1 MAAQHHA
8 DREASTIAAI
18 ATPPGPGGIGI
29 IRISGSEARPILGR
43 IFRPSRDRE
52 LLSHRLTYGWIVDPA
67 SGQTLDEVMAVL
79 MAAPH
84 SYTREDVVEIQ
95 SHSSYLIL
103 QQLLGL
109 VLKVGAIPAEPGE
122 FTKRA
127 FLNGRLDLTR
137 AEAVIDLLQA
147 QTSQGLQ
154 IAVSLLRGSLQERV
168 EAVRQQ
174 LLSVRALLEVAI
186 DFPDD
191 DLEIINPTLLL
202 PNLADQVI
210 APLEELLRAAD
221 RGRIYREGISV
232 VILGRPN
239 VGKSSLLN
247 SLLKEERAIVTEIPG
262 TTRDT
267 IEDFLNIKG
276 MPVRIV
282 DTAGIREN
290 AEAVEELGI
299 QRARRKQEGADL
311 VLLVV
316 DGADGVQADDLALLG
331 SLAGR
336 PALLVVNKIDLC
348 PARQLEE
355 FSTAAPGLPV
365 VAVSARTGA
374 GLAELEAA
382 IFATVTGSTEAAEP
396 EHYCVPNVRHRQ
408 ALQGALVSA
417 GQLVAALE
425 NGLPPDLAAI
435 EVQAALEQL
444 GEIVGETTSE
454 DLLDA
459 IFSRFCLGK

>member
-1 MAAQHHA
+1 MAICRQP
-8 DREASTIAAI
+8 DRDASTIAAI
-18 ATPPGPGGIGI
+18 ATPPGAGGIGI
-29 IRISGSEARPILGR
+29 IRISGPDALALLHHL
-43 IFRPSRDRE
+43 FRPQRDRP

-103 QQLLGL
+103 QQILGL
-109 VLKVGAIPAEPGE
+109 VLSAGALPAEPGE

-154 IAVSLLRGSLQERV
+154 IAISQLRGTLQARV
-168 EAVRQQ
+168 EAVRQE
-174 LLSVRALLEVAI
+174 LLTVRALLEVAI

-191 DLEIINPTLLL
+191 DLEIINPTIL
-202 PNLADQVI
+202 LADLATKVI

-221 RGRIYREGISV
+221 RGRIYREGIAV

-299 QRARRKQEGADL
+299 QRARRQQEGADL
-311 VLLVV
+311 VLLVL
-316 DGADGVQADDLALLG
+316 DGAAGVGDDDLALIA

-336 PALLVVNKIDLC
+336 PALLVVNKIDVCAERDLS
-348 PARQLEE
+348 AL
-355 FSTAAPGLPV
+355 AALAPGRPV
-365 VAVSARTGA
+365 VAVSARTGE
-374 GLAELEAA
+374 GLPQLEEAVFAA
-382 IFATVTGSTEAAEP
+382 VTGGAPAEP
-396 EHYCVPNVRHRQ
+396 EHHCVPNARHRQ
-408 ALQGALVSA
+408 ALQGALDNSR
-417 GQLVAALE
+417 QLAAALAD
-425 NGLPPDLAAI
+425 GLPPDLAAI

>member
-1 MAAQHHA
+1 MAISRQP
-8 DREASTIAAI
+8 DRDAGTIAAI
-18 ATPPGPGGIGI
+18 ATPPGAGGIGI
-29 IRISGSEARPILGR
+29 IRISGPDSLALLHRL
-43 IFRPSRDRE
+43 FRPQRAQE
-52 LLSHRLTYGWIVDPA
+52 LRSHQLTYGWIIDPA
-67 SGQTLDEVMAVL
+67 SGRLLDEVMAVR

-95 SHSSYLIL
+95 CHSSYLIL
-103 QQLLGL
+103 QQILGL
-109 VLKVGAIPAEPGE
+109 VLAEGALPAEPGE

-127 FLNGRLDLTR
+127 FLNGRIDLTR

-154 IAVSLLRGSLQERV
+154 IAISQLRGTLQDRV
-168 EAVRQQ
+168 EAVRQE
-174 LLSVRALLEVAI
+174 LLGVRALLEVAI

-191 DLEIINPTLLL
+191 DLEILNPANLL

-210 APLEELLRAAD
+210 APLAELLLAAD

-299 QRARRKQEGADL
+299 QRARRKQAAADL
-311 VLLVV
+311 VLLVL
-316 DGADGVQADDLALLG
+316 DGAVGVQDDDLALIG

-336 PALLVVNKIDLC
+336 PTLLVVNKIDLC
-348 PARQLEE
+348 LDRDLSPFAAL
-355 FSTAAPGLPV
+355 APGLPV
-365 VAVSARTGA
+365 VGVSARTGE
-374 GLAELEAA
+374 GLSQLEEVV
-382 IFATVTGSTEAAEP
+382 FTTVTGGAPAEP
-396 EHYCVPNVRHRQ
+396 EHYCVPNARHRL
-408 ALQGALVSA
+408 ALQGALDNTR
-417 GQLVAALE
+417 QLATALE

-435 EVQAALEQL
+435 EVQGALDQL
-444 GEIVGETTSE
+444 GEIVGETSSE

>member
-1 MAAQHHA
+1 MVISRQP
-8 DREASTIAAI
+8 DRDAGTIAAI
-18 ATPPGPGGIGI
+18 ATPPGAGGIGI
-29 IRISGSEARPILGR
+29 IRISGSDAQGLLNRL
-43 IFRPSRDRE
+43 FRPHRDRP
-52 LLSHRLTYGWIVDPA
+52 LISHRLTYGWIVDPA
-67 SGQTLDEVMAVL
+67 GQPLDEVMAVF

-95 SHSSYLIL
+95 CHSSYLIL
-103 QQLLGL
+103 QQILGL
-109 VLKVGAIPAEPGE
+109 VLAEGALPAEPGE

-154 IAVSLLRGSLQERV
+154 IAISQLRGTLQVLV
-168 EAVRQQ
+168 EAVRQE
-174 LLSVRALLEVAI
+174 LLTVRALLEVAI

-191 DLEIINPTLLL
+191 DLEIINPALLL
-202 PNLADQVI
+202 ADLAAKVI

-247 SLLKEERAIVTEIPG
+247 SLLKVERAIVTEIPG

-276 MPVRIV
+276 MLVRIV

-299 QRARRKQEGADL
+299 QRARRQQEGADL
-311 VLLVV
+311 VLLVL
-316 DGADGVQADDLALLG
+316 DGAAGVQDEDLALVA

-348 PARQLEE
+348 AKLDL
-355 FSTAAPGLPV
+355 SAIGALAPGLPLV
-365 VAVSARTGA
+365 TVSARTGD
-374 GLAELEAA
+374 GLGKLEEAV
-382 IFATVTGSTEAAEP
+382 FATVTGGAAAEP
-396 EHYCVPNVRHRQ
+396 EHHCVPNARHRR
-408 ALQGALVSA
+408 ALQGALDNTR
-417 GQLVAALE
+417 QLAAALAD
-425 NGLPPDLAAI
+425 GLPPDLAAI

-444 GEIVGETTSE
+444 GEIVGETTSD

>member
-1 MAAQHHA
+1 MAIYRPS
-8 DREASTIAAI
+8 DRDVGTIAAI
-18 ATPPGPGGIGI
+18 ATPPGAGGIGI
-29 IRISGSEARPILGR
+29 IRISGPDSLALLRGL
-43 IFRPSRDRE
+43 FRPCRE
-52 LLSHRLTYGWIVDPA
+52 RALVAHRLTYGWIVDPT
-67 SGQTLDEVMAVL
+67 SGRNVDEVMAVF
-79 MAAPH
+79 MPTPH

-95 SHSSYLIL
+95 CHSSYLIL
-103 QQLLGL
+103 QQILGL
-109 VLKVGAIPAEPGE
+109 LLAAGALPAEPGE

-127 FLNGRLDLTR
+127 FLNGRIDLTR

-154 IAVSLLRGSLQERV
+154 IAIAQLRGSLHERV
-168 EAVRQQ
+168 AAIRRE
-174 LLSVRALLEVAI
+174 LLDVRALLEVAI

-191 DLEIINPTLLL
+191 ELEILNPASLQGDLT
-202 PNLADQVI
+202 AKVI

-221 RGRIYREGISV
+221 RGRIYREGIAV

-247 SLLKEERAIVTEIPG
+247 SLLKEERAIVTAIPG

-267 IEDFLNIKG
+267 IEDFLNIQG

-299 QRARRKQEGADL
+299 QRARRQQEAADL

-316 DGADGVQADDLALLG
+316 DGAAGVQPDDLALLG

-336 PALLVVNKIDLC
+336 PALLVVNKIDLR
-348 PARQLEE
+348 PDRDLAEV
-355 FSTAAPGLPV
+355 TALVQGLPV
-365 VAVSARTGA
+365 VPVSARTGE
-374 GLAELEAA
+374 GLPQLEEA
-382 IFATVTGSTEAAEP
+382 IFAKVTGGDQGEP
-396 EHYCVPNVRHRQ
+396 EHHCVPNARHRQ
-408 ALQGALVSA
+408 ALLGALNNTR
-417 GQLVAALE
+417 QLVAALAE
-425 NGLPPDLAAI
+425 QLPPDLLAI
-435 EVQAALEQL
+435 EVHGALEQL
-444 GEIVGETTSE
+444 GEIVGETSHE
-454 DLLDA
+454 DLLDT